1 MNAYAD
7 LNESEDM
14 LDTAT
19 RIGLTVQQMGGG
31 DNNSEGIVIPAEW
44 REELDIDTGDTT
56 DAELDR
62 DERTIT
68 YHF

>member
-14 LDTAT
+14 LDTPT

-31 DNNSEGIVIPAEW
+31 DNNSEGVVIPAAW
-44 REELDIDTGDTT
+44 REELDLDTGDTV
-56 DAELDR
+56 DAELNQE
-62 DERTIT
+62 ERTVT